1 MNFINLKNNII
12 YYKILIPYDI
22 TYLVSYNSQCH
33 AMARTRHTA
42 QNTYR
47 NMQII
52 ILLTSEGFWQGITE
66 TTASPQ
72 SFTPSVYR
80 WLEGTAKTGL
90 PHCDVAQLLNECFL
104 GLVAAATLW
113 VVIVRRIGWLLWL
126 GVAQQVEV
134 MGVVC
139 AFLARDVHAWEVF
152 SKPIAATGLVL
163 VLSPPPESKDG
174 ISTVWMW
181 TKSSQAVRF
190 TSKRACLQQI
200 QIETKPSFCFLLG
213 TSVCG
218 GRECTRITRW
228 DCRQPSGP
236 LLSNHV

>member
-1 MNFINLKNNII
+1 
-12 YYKILIPYDI
+12 
-22 TYLVSYNSQCH
+22 
-33 AMARTRHTA
+33 MARTRHTA

-47 NMQII
+47 NMQTI

-90 PHCDVAQLLNECFL
+90 PHCNVAQLLNECFL